1 MGLRV
6 ELAVAKTHKYASRES
21 GDTVEIVERPGGGMS
36 AVLVDAQGSGLGA
49 KLLSLQIAG
58 RAISL
63 LNEGVRDGAAARAAH
78 DYLFAIRSGKVSA
91 ELDIASIDLASRS
104 FLVTKNSE
112 TPLMIR
118 RDADCEIERL
128 RDSGGRI
135 GLYRRTRPKVLE
147 FPLAVGSMAILVSDG
162 VAHAG
167 SIRTSRLPLV
177 ETARQVLSL
186 VMTAQ
191 QVADEMLEAAIEA
204 DRRRPADDLT
214 VVVLRAFDVDDEQ
227 AVRRMAVSFP
237 VSG

>member
-1 MGLRV
+1 
-6 ELAVAKTHKYASRES
+6 
-21 GDTVEIVERPGGGMS
+21 
-36 AVLVDAQGSGLGA
+36 
-49 KLLSLQIAG
+49 
-58 RAISL
+58 
-63 LNEGVRDGAAARAAH
+63 AH

-118 RDADCEIERL
+118 RDADGDIERL
-128 RDSGGRI
+128 KDSGGRI

-177 ETARQVLSL
+177 ETARHVLSG
-186 VMTAQ
+186 VTTAQ
-191 QVADEMLEAAIEA
+191 QVADGMLEAAIEA
-204 DRRRPADDLT
+204 DRNRPADDLT
-214 VVVLRAFDVDDEQ
+214 VVVLRAFDVEDER
-227 AVRRMAVSFP
+227 AVRRMAMSFP

>member
-1 MGLRV
+1 MGLSV

-112 TPLMIR
+112 TPLLVR
-118 RDADCEIERL
+118 RDGNGEIERL
-128 RDSGGRI
+128 KDSGGRI
-135 GLYRRTRPKVLE
+135 GLYRRTRPRVLE
-147 FPLAVGSMAILVSDG
+147 FPLALGSLAILVSDG

-167 SIRTSRLPLV
+167 SIRTSRLPLIETAQGVLAQV
-177 ETARQVLSL
+177 ETAQD
-186 VMTAQ
+186 
-191 QVADEMLEAAIEA
+191 VADGMLDAAIEA

-214 VVVLRAFDVDDEQ
+214 VVVLRAYEADEDHL
-227 AVRRMAVSFP
+227 VRRMTMSFP
-237 VSG
+237 VAG